1 MSSERGLLLPSFDDA
16 LARYLREREM
26 AAERAGSVESAHYA
40 S

>member
-1 MSSERGLLLPSFDDA
+1 LLLPSFDDA

-26 AAERAGSVESAHYA
+26 AEQRPDGLESAHYA